1 MTDIDQFPSYMTW
14 MGTALVMIGIYLIQ
28 KADNRRISDMEEEDN
43 LETIDEIELQDK
55 NSDKLSENDGKS
67 SFLFN
72 RHVFQWPFCT
82 IPLQFNT

>member
-55 NSDKLSENDGKS
+55 NSDKLSENDGKQGIEIGC
-67 SFLFN
+67 FDYLEPKE
-72 RHVFQWPFCT
+72 R
-82 IPLQFNT
+82 NTTSGK

>member
-55 NSDKLSENDGKS
+55 NSDKLSENDGKQGIEIGCFYHLES
-67 SFLFN
+67 KE
-72 RHVFQWPFCT
+72 R
-82 IPLQFNT
+82 NTTSGK